1 MKPQHYSG
9 PCPRTNIGVFREVS
23 WLKMSTSCFS
33 LILLL
38 PLFSL
43 RCVCFLQSLP
53 FNNAWAQSRTR
64 IVTLKP
70 QLFFYS
76 QNYFVFYSNGMWDIY
91 LYMLKANS
99 PHWGSQAF
107 TRWYKSITWQ
117 SNDVKWK
124 GDHCRPRPQTD
135 ILDHKW
141 KKCSS
146 DLNHLLPLLSAISPN
161 DIPKFV
167 FNFFFFLIRPRFP
180 KPLVLLHVSYN
191 HV

>member
-1 MKPQHYSG
+1 MACEIYIYICLKLTVPTEAHKLLQDG
-9 PCPRTNIGVFREVS
+9 IKVS
-23 WLKMSTSCFS
+23 H
-33 LILLL
+33 
-38 PLFSL
+38 
-43 RCVCFLQSLP
+43 
-53 FNNAWAQSRTR
+53 
-64 IVTLKP
+64 
-70 QLFFYS
+70 
-76 QNYFVFYSNGMWDIY
+76 G
-91 LYMLKANS
+91 KAMM
-99 PHWGSQAF
+99 
-107 TRWYKSITWQ
+107 
-117 SNDVKWK
+117 WK

-167 FNFFFFLIRPRFP
+167 FIYLFFLIRPRFP